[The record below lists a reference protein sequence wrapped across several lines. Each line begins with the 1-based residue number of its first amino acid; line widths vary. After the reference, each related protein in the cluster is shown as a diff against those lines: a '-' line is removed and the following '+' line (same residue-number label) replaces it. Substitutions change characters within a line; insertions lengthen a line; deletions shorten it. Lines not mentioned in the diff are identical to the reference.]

1 MQNVM
6 FAHIH
11 QWKKSDKTIIA
22 AMPNNAK
29 TFVYLQPS
37 INELYIGSVEGL
49 PPAMK
54 SKWAGKLPGI

>member
-11 QWKKSDKTIIA
+11 GWKGAKSRLIA
-22 AMPNNAK
+22 VMPTNAT